1 MKVLFVCSGNKN
13 DGPSDVVKNQY
24 ESLVNIGIQVDIYTI
39 RGKGVLGYLKNI
51 RPLRNKLKKEN
62 YDLIHAHYSL
72 SGIIA
77 SLAEAKPLI
86 VSLMG
91 SDAHIKGWLKKIT
104 LKFQKKW
111 DVTILKSKDMQEHLQ
126 LESFNILPNGVDTKR
141 FCPIPKNEARNQLNL
156 DLEDKLLVFIANP
169 NREEKNFKLA
179 QDAMNL
185 VKTKNVKLIP
195 VYNTP
200 NEKIPLYLNAADM
213 LVLSSKYEGS
223 VNVVK
228 EAMACNTPIVSTN
241 VGDVQ
246 KNISGLQSC
255 LISDNNPVD
264 FAAKIDEVLLLEHR
278 SNGRDRIFELQLD
291 SVSVANKLKE
301 IYKNSSERSSHY

>member
-24 ESLVNIGIQVDIYTI
+24 ESLVNIGIKVDIYTI
-39 RGKGVLGYLKNI
+39 RGKGVLGYLKSI

-91 SDAHIKGWLKKIT
+91 SDAHMRGWLKKIT

>member
-24 ESLVNIGIQVDIYTI
+24 ESLVNIGIQIDIYTI

-255 LISDNNPVD
+255 LISDDNPVD

-278 SNGRDRIFELQLD
+278 SNGRDRIFDLQLD

>member
-200 NEKIPLYLNAADM
+200 NEKIPLYLNAADV

-246 KNISGLQSC
+246 KNILGLQSC

>member
-39 RGKGVLGYLKNI
+39 RGKGILGYLKNI

-185 VKTKNVKLIP
+185 VKTNNVKLIP

>member
-246 KNISGLQSC
+246 EKY
-255 LISDNNPVD
+255 
-264 FAAKIDEVLLLEHR
+264 FRAT
-278 SNGRDRIFELQLD
+278 
-291 SVSVANKLKE
+291 KLS
-301 IYKNSSERSSHY
+301 YF

>member
-39 RGKGVLGYLKNI
+39 LGKGVLGYLKNI
-51 RPLRNKLKKEN
+51 GPLRNKLKKEN

-111 DVTILKSKDMQEHLQ
+111 DVTILKSKDMQELLQ

-156 DLEDKLLVFIANP
+156 DLENKLLVFIANP

-185 VKTKNVKLIP
+185 IKTKNVKLIP

-255 LISDNNPVD
+255 LISENNPVD

-278 SNGRDRIFELQLD
+278 SNGRDRIFELKLD

>member
-104 LKFQKKW
+104 LKFEKKW
-111 DVTILKSKDMQEHLQ
+111 DVTILKSKDMQEYLHLD
-126 LESFNILPNGVDTKR
+126 SYNILPNGVDTKR
-141 FCPIPKNEARNQLNL
+141 FCPIPKNDARNQLNL
-156 DLEDKLLVFIANP
+156 NLEDKLLVFIANP

-200 NEKIPLYLNAADM
+200 NDKIPLYLNAADM

-264 FAAKIDEVLLLEHR
+264 FAAKIDEVLLLAHR

>member
-24 ESLVNIGIQVDIYTI
+24 ASLVNIGVQVDIYTI

>member
-111 DVTILKSKDMQEHLQ
+111 DVTILKSKDMQERLQ

>member
-39 RGKGVLGYLKNI
+39 RGKGILGYLKNI
-51 RPLRNKLKKEN
+51 RPLRNKLKTEN

-278 SNGRDRIFELQLD
+278 SNGRDRIYELQLD

>member
-13 DGPSDVVKNQY
+13 NGPSDVVKNQY
-24 ESLVNIGIQVDIYTI
+24 ASLVNIGIQVDIYTI

>member
-156 DLEDKLLVFIANP
+156 DLENKLLVFIANP

-185 VKTKNVKLIP
+185 VKTNNVKLIP

>member
-24 ESLVNIGIQVDIYTI
+24 ESLVNIGIQLDIYTI
-39 RGKGVLGYLKNI
+39 RGKGILGYLKNI

-246 KNISGLQSC
+246 ENILGLQSC
-255 LISDNNPVD
+255 IISDNNSED
-264 FAAKIDEVLLLEHR
+264 FAIKIDEVLLLEHR

-301 IYKNSSERSSHY
+301 IYKSSGERSSHY

>member
-91 SDAHIKGWLKKIT
+91 SDAHMRGWLKKIT

-213 LVLSSKYEGS
+213 LVLSSKYECS

-264 FAAKIDEVLLLEHR
+264 FAAKIDELLLLEHR

>member
-39 RGKGVLGYLKNI
+39 LGKGVLGYLKNI
-51 RPLRNKLKKEN
+51 GPLRNKLKKEN

-156 DLEDKLLVFIANP
+156 DLENKLLVFIANP

-185 VKTKNVKLIP
+185 IKTKNVKLIP

-255 LISDNNPVD
+255 LISENNPVD

-278 SNGRDRIFELQLD
+278 SNGRDRIFELKLD

>member
-24 ESLVNIGIQVDIYTI
+24 ASLVNVGIKVDIYTI
-39 RGKGVLGYLKNI
+39 RGKGILGYLKNI
-51 RPLRNKLKKEN
+51 RPLRNKLKREK

-77 SLAEAKPLI
+77 SLAQAKPLI

-91 SDAHIKGWLKKIT
+91 SDAHMRGWLKKIT

-111 DVTILKSKDMQEHLQ
+111 DVTILKSKDMQEYLQ

-141 FCPIPKNEARNQLNL
+141 FCPIPKNDARNQLNL
-156 DLEDKLLVFIANP
+156 DLKDRILVFIANP
-169 NREEKNFKLA
+169 NRDEKNFKLA
-179 QDAMNL
+179 QDAMSL

-200 NEKIPLYLNAADM
+200 NEKIPLYLNAADV

-255 LISDNNPVD
+255 VISDNNPED
-264 FAAKIDEVLLLEHR
+264 FATKIDEVLLLEDR
-278 SNGRDRIFELQLD
+278 SNGRDRIFELKLD

-301 IYKNSSERSSHY
+301 IYKKSSERSSHY

>member
-1 MKVLFVCSGNKN
+1 MCSGNKN

-39 RGKGVLGYLKNI
+39 RGKGILGYLKNI

-91 SDAHIKGWLKKIT
+91 SDAHIKGLLKKIT

>member
-39 RGKGVLGYLKNI
+39 RGKGILGYLKNI

-185 VKTKNVKLIP
+185 VKTNNVKLIP

-301 IYKNSSERSSHY
+301 IYKSSSERSSHY

>member
-24 ESLVNIGIQVDIYTI
+24 ESLVKIGIQVDIHTI
-39 RGKGVLGYLKNI
+39 RGKGILGYLKNI

-91 SDAHIKGWLKKIT
+91 SDAHIKGLLKKIT

>member
-24 ESLVNIGIQVDIYTI
+24 ESLINIGIQVDIYTI
-39 RGKGVLGYLKNI
+39 RGKGILGYLKNI

-264 FAAKIDEVLLLEHR
+264 FAAKIYEVLLLAHR

>member
-24 ESLVNIGIQVDIYTI
+24 ESLINIGIQVDIYAI

-91 SDAHIKGWLKKIT
+91 SDAHMKGWLKKIT

-200 NEKIPLYLNAADM
+200 NEKIPLYLNAADV

>member
-24 ESLVNIGIQVDIYTI
+24 SSLVNVGIQVDIYTI
-39 RGKGVLGYLKNI
+39 RGKGILGYLKNI
-51 RPLRNKLKKEN
+51 KPLRNKLKREN

-77 SLAEAKPLI
+77 SLAQAKPLI

-91 SDAHIKGWLKKIT
+91 SDAHMRGWLKKIT

-111 DVTILKSKDMQEHLQ
+111 DVTILKSKDMQEYLQ

-141 FCPIPKNEARNQLNL
+141 FCPIPKNDARNQLNL
-156 DLEDKLLVFIANP
+156 DLKDRILVFIANP
-169 NREEKNFKLA
+169 NRDEKNFKLA
-179 QDAMNL
+179 QDAMSL

-200 NEKIPLYLNAADM
+200 NEKIPLYLNAADV

-255 LISDNNPVD
+255 VISDNNPED
-264 FAAKIDEVLLLEHR
+264 FATKIDEVLLLEDR
-278 SNGRDRIFELQLD
+278 SNGRDRIFELKLD

-301 IYKNSSERSSHY
+301 IYKKSSERSSHY

>member
-169 NREEKNFKLA
+169 NRDEKNFKLA

-246 KNISGLQSC
+246 KNISGLKSC

-264 FAAKIDEVLLLEHR
+264 FAAKIDEVLLLEYR

>member
-24 ESLVNIGIQVDIYTI
+24 ASLVNIGVQVDIYTI

-72 SGIIA
+72 SGIMA

-91 SDAHIKGWLKKIT
+91 SDAHMKGWLKKIT

-200 NEKIPLYLNAADM
+200 NEKIPLYLNAADV

-255 LISDNNPVD
+255 VISENNPKD
-264 FAAKIDEVLLLEHR
+264 FATKIDEVLLLEDR
-278 SNGRDRIFELQLD
+278 SNGRDRIFELKLD
-291 SVSVANKLKE
+291 SVSVANKLIE

>member
-1 MKVLFVCSGNKN
+1 MKVLFVCSGNNN

-39 RGKGVLGYLKNI
+39 LGKGVLGYLKNI

-77 SLAEAKPLI
+77 SLAQAKPLI

-91 SDAHIKGWLKKIT
+91 SDAHLKGWFKKIT

-156 DLEDKLLVFIANP
+156 DLEDKILVFIANP

-200 NEKIPLYLNAADM
+200 NDKIPLYLNAADM

-255 LISDNNPVD
+255 LICDNNPVD

>member
-24 ESLVNIGIQVDIYTI
+24 ESLVNIGIQIDIYTI

-264 FAAKIDEVLLLEHR
+264 FAAKIDEVLLLAHR

>member
-24 ESLVNIGIQVDIYTI
+24 ESLINIGIQVDIYTI

-185 VKTKNVKLIP
+185 VKTNNVKLIP

-200 NEKIPLYLNAADM
+200 NEKIPLYLNAADV

>member
-24 ESLVNIGIQVDIYTI
+24 ASLVNIGIQVDIYTI